1 MQRLS
6 IVAMQKGHISD
17 VEPSNSSDSE
27 ENDLTYECEEVN
39 HENYQIEVKEKVI
52 IRQPV
57 KAA

>member
-1 MQRLS
+1 
-6 IVAMQKGHISD
+6 MQKGHISD